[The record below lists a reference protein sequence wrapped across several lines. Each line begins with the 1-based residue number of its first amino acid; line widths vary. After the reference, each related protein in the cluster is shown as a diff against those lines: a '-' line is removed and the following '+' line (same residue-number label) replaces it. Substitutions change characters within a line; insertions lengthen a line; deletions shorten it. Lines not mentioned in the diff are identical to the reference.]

1 MMMMMLLLLLL
12 WPMLLLLLL
21 FQDSPPNLEVGILR
35 FSLFAAAAVVA
46 VVVLVLFF
54 WQVLMLVRTK
64 ECLGRFLGRGRCLSW
79 RWKGQHEKAFFRT
92 FGISGNTRVG
102 NNNIALR
109 RKIMRINSFFAADKK
124 GQKKHKL
131 NVGNK
136 MRYCQHRLIVF
147 ASDRWLLFICLLIL
161 CSKELLAETF

>member
-1 MMMMMLLLLLL
+1 MMMLSLLLLLSI
-12 WPMLLLLLL
+12 LLLVLL
-21 FQDSPPNLEVGILR
+21 FQDSPPNLEVALLR
-35 FSLFAAAAVVA
+35 FFLCAAAAAVVA

-64 ECLGRFLGRGRCLSW
+64 ECLGRFLGMGRCLSW

-92 FGISGNTRVG
+92 LGISWNTRVG

-109 RKIMRINSFFAADKK
+109 RKNENQFIFCR
-124 GQKKHKL
+124 GQERTHKL

>member
-46 VVVLVLFF
+46 VVVLILFF
-54 WQVLMLVRTK
+54 WRVLMLVRTK

-92 FGISGNTRVG
+92 LGISWNTRVG
-102 NNNIALR
+102 NNNVALR
-109 RKIMRINSFFAADKK
+109 RKRMRINSFFCR
-124 GQKKHKL
+124 GQERTHKL

>member
-1 MMMMMLLLLLL
+1 MMMLSLLLLLSI
-12 WPMLLLLLL
+12 LLLVLL
-21 FQDSPPNLEVGILR
+21 FQDSPPNLEVALLR
-35 FSLFAAAAVVA
+35 FFLCAAAAAVVA